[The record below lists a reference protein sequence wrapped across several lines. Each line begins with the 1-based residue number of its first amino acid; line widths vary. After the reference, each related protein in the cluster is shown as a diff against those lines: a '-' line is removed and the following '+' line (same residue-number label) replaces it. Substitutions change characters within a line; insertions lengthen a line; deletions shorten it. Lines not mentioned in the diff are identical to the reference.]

1 MPVRAWHVKS
11 CEGVNRPGGL
21 MKDPLEVLRRKEAE
35 LERLQEEVDAL
46 RLAGQLLR
54 EKSASG
60 QELQP
65 RGKVLQMP

>member
-1 MPVRAWHVKS
+1 
-11 CEGVNRPGGL
+11 